1 MKLLVRGGSI
11 AAGIGVKR
19 SYVDMIRTANPGM
32 ETINRSR
39 INDNTFHAIWNFYE
53 DIDPFKPE
61 MLLIHFGVEGA
72 YSSVYRSEFKE
83 NLVQIIRLAKNRFNP
98 DIMLLTSHPL
108 ENQYEMAM
116 IYSYYRIIREV
127 AMDLGC
133 EYIPIHAYW
142 NSQILEANSN
152 LADYLQH
159 DIRYPN
165 ELGHELYARAISQKL
180 EWKRCNNTLEI
191 VKE

>member
-19 SYVDMIRTANPGM
+19 SYVDIMKAANPGM
-32 ETINRSR
+32 DIINRSR
-39 INDNTFHAIWNFYE
+39 INDNTFHAVWNFHE

-61 MLLIHFGVEGA
+61 ILLIHFGVEDA
-72 YSSVYRSEFKE
+72 YAPVYRSEFKE
-83 NLVQIIRLAKNRFNP
+83 NLVQIIRLAKNRFSP

-116 IYSYYRIIREV
+116 INNYYRIIREV

-133 EYIPIHAYW
+133 DYVPMHAYW
-142 NSQILEANSN
+142 IGQVLEANSK
-152 LADYLQH
+152 LSDYLQN
-159 DIRYPN
+159 DFRYPN
-165 ELGHELYARAISQKL
+165 ELGHELYARAISRKL
-180 EWKRCNNTLEI
+180 EGRRL
-191 VKE
+191 